1 MLRSRVFLLFSIL
14 CLFCFTAVYAQE
26 TDNGESD
33 GDPYITE
40 PDDGDD
46 GSGGDTITDG
56 GWDLYTVDLY
66 ARGDQIIAI
75 SLGLS
80 FPVLFTDSNG
90 RSIMDRQQ
98 MGTVGGTGSL
108 AYSHFLGPNLF
119 VGGEIA
125 GSFNN
130 TIQTNTIFIWSIGAR
145 AGWQFLFGRFEFP
158 VSFAIGIAPQT
169 YIGTS
174 YLGMFMRGG
183 GAAFFRFNPDW
194 SFGINGDWTWYPQPA
209 KDEKGIDRT
218 VYGNMMDVTVS
229 ARYHF

>member
-66 ARGDQIIAI
+66 ASGDQIIAI

-108 AYSHFLGPNLF
+108 AYSRFLGPSLF

-130 TIQTNTIFIWSIGAR
+130 TIQATTIFIWSIGAR
-145 AGWQFLFGRFEFP
+145 AGWQFLFGRLEFP
-158 VSFAIGIAPQT
+158 LSFAIGIAPQT
-169 YIGTS
+169 HNGGS

-194 SFGINGDWTWYPQPA
+194 SFGVNGDWTWYPQRP
-209 KDEKGIDRT
+209 KDISKT
-218 VYGNMMDVTVS
+218 VYGNMLNVTVS